1 MKWVVVGF
9 ALEAQAS
16 QHVSNVSKPS
26 VWALARM
33 QRPKIRENIR
43 SIAFDLLKKHPQGLR
58 YSDLHKQIRLVDSA
72 LNTNTVNTCIWNL
85 DAVEPNLVYKPVKG
99 LFRLLEFKEAVPNET
114 PSEIPVS
121 VSSRVREEVFYPLF
135 ASWLV
140 NELEEVTHA
149 IALGGNA
156 FKDRWGTPDVI
167 GKAESRRSDVI
178 KGPTSIVSAEIK
190 IDPAGLVTGFGQA
203 CAYKLFSHKS
213 YLVIP
218 SQTPDDEL
226 ARLDSLCQ
234 IFGIGLVTFNAK
246 CPTLPEFRLVV
257 RATKHEPDLF
267 YTNRYVSHVEK
278 ELFS

>member
-1 MKWVVVGF
+1 MHR
-9 ALEAQAS
+9 Q
-16 QHVSNVSKPS
+16 
-26 VWALARM
+26 
-33 QRPKIRENIR
+33 IR
-43 SIAFDLLKKHPQGLR
+43 STDIGLN
-58 YSDLHKQIRLVDSA
+58 A
-72 LNTNTVNTCIWNL
+72 NTINTTIWNL
-85 DAVEPNLVYKPVKG
+85 DAIEPERVYKPVKG
-99 LFRLLEFKEAVPNET
+99 LFRLREFEEPTPIELAVEVPISQL
-114 PSEIPVS
+114 P
-121 VSSRVREEVFYPLF
+121 RLREDVFYPLF
-135 ASWLV
+135 ANWLK

-149 IALGGNA
+149 ISLGGNV

-167 GKAESRRSDVI
+167 GKSESKRSDVI

-190 IDPAGLVTGFGQA
+190 IDLAGLVTGFGQA

-218 SQTPDDEL
+218 CQTPDDEM
-226 ARLDSLCQ
+226 ARIDSLCQ

-246 CPTLPEFRLVV
+246 NSTMPEFRLIV

>member
-1 MKWVVVGF
+1 MR
-9 ALEAQAS
+9 Q
-16 QHVSNVSKPS
+16 P
-26 VWALARM
+26 R
-33 QRPKIRENIR
+33 IRERIK
-43 SIAFDLLKKHPQGLR
+43 SLAFDLLKKNPQGLR
-58 YSDLHKQIRLVDSA
+58 YSELHRQIRSSDPA
-72 LNTNTVNTCIWNL
+72 LNANTINTSIWNL
-85 DAVEPNLVYKPVKG
+85 EAVEPDRVYKPVKG
-99 LFRLLEFKEAVPNET
+99 LFRLLEFEEQPT
-114 PSEIPVS
+114 ISEVAAELPICQQP
-121 VSSRVREEVFYPLF
+121 RIKEEVFYPLF
-135 ASWLV
+135 ANWLK

-149 IALGGNA
+149 ISLGGNV

-167 GKAESRRSDVI
+167 GKSESKRSDVI

-190 IDPAGLVTGFGQA
+190 TDPAGLVIGFGQA

-218 SQTPDDEL
+218 CQTPDDEM

-246 CPTLPEFRLVV
+246 NSAAPDFRLIV

>member
-1 MKWVVVGF
+1 MK
-9 ALEAQAS
+9 
-16 QHVSNVSKPS
+16 
-26 VWALARM
+26 
-33 QRPKIRENIR
+33 RPKIRERIR
-43 SIAFDLLKKHPQGLR
+43 SIAFDLLGQQPQGLR
-58 YSDLHKQIRLVDSA
+58 YSDLLRKIKQADPE
-72 LNTNTVNTCIWNL
+72 LNPNTVNNSIWNL
-85 DAVEPNLVYKPVKG
+85 EAVEPDRVYKPVKG
-99 LFRLLEFKEAVPNET
+99 LFRLVQFKEAVPAELPT
-114 PSEIPVS
+114 EAPVNIQS
-121 VSSRVREEVFYPLF
+121 KVREEVFYPLF
-135 ASWLV
+135 ANWLK
-140 NELEEVTHA
+140 NDLEEVTHA
-149 IALGGNA
+149 IALGGNT
-156 FKDRWGTPDVI
+156 FRDRWGTPDVI

-190 IDPAGLVTGFGQA
+190 SDLSGLVTGFGQA

-246 CPTLPEFRLVV
+246 SAAVPEFRLIV

-267 YTNRYVSHVEK
+267 YTNRYVAHVEK